1 MNAAVS
7 ASALAQ
13 TTTPVPRGW
22 RHLSAE
28 QVEAFGAEIEAV
40 RREVM
45 ESLGERDA
53 RYIRRILKTQRYSE
67 IAGRGLLFLGFLP
80 PAWLAGTALLSLSKI
95 LVNMEIAHNVMH
107 GQWDWL
113 KDPALNSSTYD
124 WDNTCPAEQWKHSH
138 NYMHHTYTNIVGKDR
153 DVGYGILRMSDDQP
167 WHPVYLAQPAYNW
180 VLAGLFQWGV
190 ALHDLEIERV
200 GKDKSWTEV
209 RQQLRQI
216 WKKSSKQVL
225 KDYLLFPALAGPG
238 FLFTLAGNVTAN
250 LVRNL
255 WSYAVIFCG
264 HFTDGV
270 EMFSE
275 DDIVGETRARWYL
288 RQLLGS
294 SNLEGGRAFH
304 ILTGHLSHQIE
315 HHLFPDMPAHRY
327 AEIGPKVQAICG
339 KYQLP
344 YNTGSLPRQ
353 FGTVMKRILRLSLP
367 GRRKP
372 ATA

>member
-1 MNAAVS
+1 
-7 ASALAQ
+7 
-13 TTTPVPRGW
+13 
-22 RHLSAE
+22 
-28 QVEAFGAEIEAV
+28 
-40 RREVM
+40 
-45 ESLGERDA
+45 
-53 RYIRRILKTQRYSE
+53 
-67 IAGRGLLFLGFLP
+67 
-80 PAWLAGTALLSLSKI
+80 
-95 LVNMEIAHNVMH
+95 
-107 GQWDWL
+107 
-113 KDPALNSSTYD
+113 
-124 WDNTCPAEQWKHSH
+124 
-138 NYMHHTYTNIVGKDR
+138 
-153 DVGYGILRMSDDQP
+153 MSDDQP

-327 AEIGPKVQAICG
+327 AEIGPKVQAICE